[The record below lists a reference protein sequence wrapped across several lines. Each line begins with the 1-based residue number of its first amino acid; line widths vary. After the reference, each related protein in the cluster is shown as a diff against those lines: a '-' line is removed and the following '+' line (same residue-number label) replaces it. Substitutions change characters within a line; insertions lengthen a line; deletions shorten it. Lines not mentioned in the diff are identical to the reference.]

1 MVLAADVP
9 MLEALA
15 PRVEVLI
22 ERHLETTVEWFPHKL
37 IPWGQSREFDSDYE
51 WAPEEVNLPQEV
63 RSALFVNTLTE
74 DNLPYYF
81 RDIERMFGGD
91 GAWGEWVRRWTAEE
105 GRHGL
110 VLNGYLMAT
119 RSVDPVELE
128 RGRMAQVQGG
138 VAPNPPNMAEGLAYV
153 SLQELATRISHFNT
167 GNRLSDPAGRTML
180 RRVAADENLHYLFYR
195 DAMAAVIEADPS
207 AAVIAIFNQVREF
220 AMPGVGIP
228 GFAEH
233 ARRIA
238 EAGIY
243 DLAIHHDKILQPV
256 IVRDWRIEHLEGLS
270 AEAEQARQALLAHIA
285 RVGRVG
291 QRLSER
297 RAERQAVAAQASETG
312 AADNGTAVDDRRAPV
327 GVA

>member
-1 MVLAADVP
+1 MVLPADLP
-9 MLEALA
+9 MLDALA
-15 PRVEVLI
+15 PKVEELI
-22 ERHLETTVEWFPHKL
+22 NRHLETAVEWFPHTF
-37 IPWGQSREFDSDYE
+37 IPWGQSREFEADYE
-51 WAPEEVNLPQEV
+51 WSHEEVRLPTEV

-81 RDIERMFGGD
+81 RDIERMFGAD

-167 GNRLSDPAGRTML
+167 GNRLDDPAGRTML

-195 DAMAAVIEADPS
+195 DAMSAVIEADPS
-207 AAVIAIFNQVREF
+207 AAVIAIFNQVRAF

-228 GFAEH
+228 GFADH
-233 ARRIA
+233 ARLIA
-238 EAGIY
+238 DAGIY
-243 DLAIHHDKILQPV
+243 DLAIHHDKILHPV

-270 AEAEQARQALLAHIA
+270 AEAEQARQGLMRHIA
-285 RVGRVG
+285 RVDKVGR
-291 QRLSER
+291 RLSER
-297 RAERQAVAAQASETG
+297 RAERQSAEASAADHG
-312 AADNGTAVDDRRAPV
+312 AAADACEPV
-327 GVA
+327 GVS

>member
-1 MVLAADVP
+1 MVLSADAP

-15 PRVEVLI
+15 PKVEALL
-22 ERHLETTVEWFPHKL
+22 ERHLRTTVEWFPHRF
-37 IPWGQSREFDSDYE
+37 IPWSRSHEFDSDYE
-51 WAPEEVNLPQEV
+51 WSPDQAGLSSEV

-74 DNLPYYF
+74 DNLPFYF

-167 GNRLSDPAGRTML
+167 GNRITDPAGRAVM

-195 DAMAAVIEADPS
+195 DSMAAVIEADPS
-207 AAVIAIFNQVREF
+207 AAVIAIRNQVRDF

-233 ARRIA
+233 SRLIA
-238 EAGIY
+238 DAGIY

-256 IVRDWRIEHLEGLS
+256 IVRDWRIGHLEGLS
-270 AEAEQARQALLAHIA
+270 AEADQARDDLFGHIN

-291 QRLSER
+291 HRIRER
-297 RAERQAVAAQASETG
+297 RADKDAARSLST
-312 AADNGTAVDDRRAPV
+312 V
-327 GVA
+327 

>member
-15 PRVEVLI
+15 PRVEGLI

-37 IPWGQSREFDSDYE
+37 IPWGQSREFDGDYE
-51 WAPEEVNLPQEV
+51 WSPEEVNLPQEV

-291 QRLSER
+291 RRLSER